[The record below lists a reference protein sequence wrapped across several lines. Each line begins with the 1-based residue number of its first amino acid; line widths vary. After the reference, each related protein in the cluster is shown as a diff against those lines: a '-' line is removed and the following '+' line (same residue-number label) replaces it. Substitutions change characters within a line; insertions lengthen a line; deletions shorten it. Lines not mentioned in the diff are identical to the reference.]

1 MSINKD
7 YKIKNVK
14 ITTNGCNEIYF
25 DIEWD
30 GDNKLDYYELRVWES
45 DKENCLELCPYAERE
60 QRITVKDFNFIKNQ
74 PLNFAI
80 SVSIGAILRFVC
92 HVLSGVFA
100 FGEYALDAG
109 ASNLLVYSLAYN
121 SFVFIDLALVIV
133 VGVMLFSSKT
143 FIKELEKKN

>member
-60 QRITVKDFNFIKNQ
+60 QRITVKDFYFIKNWKSKAVNKETFHVELGIADYTETGD
-74 PLNFAI
+74 LN
-80 SVSIGAILRFVC
+80 SWK
-92 HVLSGVFA
+92 VLA
-100 FGEYALDAG
+100 
-109 ASNLLVYSLAYN
+109 AYEVIN
-121 SFVFIDLALVIV
+121 VDLYYEHHI
-133 VGVMLFSSKT
+133 F
-143 FIKELEKKN
+143 KKNVLEIR